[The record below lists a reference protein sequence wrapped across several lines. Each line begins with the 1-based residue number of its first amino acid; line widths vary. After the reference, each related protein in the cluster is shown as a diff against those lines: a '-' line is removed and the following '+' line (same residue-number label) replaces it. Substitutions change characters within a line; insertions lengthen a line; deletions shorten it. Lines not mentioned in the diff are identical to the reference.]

1 MIYSFDQ
8 FLLNCTDYALAGLTE
23 SGSTETKSTYTSEAK
38 DTSIKKIVNGVDCY
52 RVNGVDG
59 GINGVDKIING
70 VQNGV
75 HGVTNGNVKFVEQ
88 NSIKSNSQE
97 RGSPT
102 KHWTVIFK
110 TKKYE
115 RM

>member
-1 MIYSFDQ
+1 MDDLSFDQ

-23 SGSTETKSTYTSEAK
+23 SGSTGTKSTYTSEAK
-38 DTSIKKIVNGVDCY
+38 DASVKKIVNGVDCY
-52 RVNGVDG
+52 RVNGIDG

-102 KHWTVIFK
+102 KH
-110 TKKYE
+110 
-115 RM
+115 

>member
-102 KHWTVIFK
+102 KH
-110 TKKYE
+110 
-115 RM
+115 